1 MVQSIGI
8 DAGGSL
14 LKLAYIEKGQL
25 HVKAYD
31 YSDIEMLLQW
41 IAMVG
46 REAKIGLTGGKAAF
60 VQSKLPIKAS
70 YADEFEMTLSGAAF
84 LLSREEKNTAA
95 KILVS
100 IGTGTSIYLLHGTE
114 SKRISGSGLGG
125 GTLTGLSSLLLGTAN
140 FKELVSYAAK
150 GDRSQ
155 ADLQVRDIYGKENPP
170 IPGHFTASNFGK
182 AAQMGNPAKEDIA
195 ASLMGMIAETA
206 VLLAVGAAH
215 ANRLK
220 DICFIGGTLVN
231 NIPLKQAVKEAS
243 AAFGCEAHFPD
254 RGEYSGA
261 IGALIS
267 L

>member
-1 MVQSIGI
+1 MVQSIGM

-14 LKLAYIEKGQL
+14 LKLAYMENGLL

-31 YSDIEMLLQW
+31 YSDIAQLLQW
-41 IAMVG
+41 LTMVG
-46 REAKIGLTGGKAAF
+46 QGAKICLTGGKAAF

-70 YADEFEMTLSGAAF
+70 YAEEFEMTLSGAAY
-84 LLSREEKNTAA
+84 LLSSEEKYMAA
-95 KILVS
+95 RIMVS
-100 IGTGTSIYLLHGTE
+100 IGTGTSIYLLHGKE
-114 SKRISGSGLGG
+114 SRRISGSGVGG
-125 GTLTGLSSLLLGTAN
+125 GTLTGLSSLLLGTDN
-140 FKELVSYAAK
+140 FEELVSYAAK

-182 AAQMGNPAKEDIA
+182 AAQMGIPAKEDIA
-195 ASLMGMIAETA
+195 ASLMGMVAETA
-206 VLLAVGAAH
+206 VLLAAGAAH
-215 ANRLK
+215 ANSIK

-231 NIPLKQAVKEAS
+231 NIPLKHALKEAS

-261 IGALIS
+261 VGALLS